1 MGTLRRLV
9 IVIMLA
15 TLLAVPGL
23 AAQAG
28 RATGTVTLDGKVTTL
43 AFATSAATENLFDD
57 TKKDTIVVLSDREL
71 GEIPPADMI
80 ELQMQARR
88 GAIVALALRLDGAK
102 LVNVAVHAAGLDGV
116 SLLPGAWFTYK
127 PGAGG
132 SGSLGLARRESEG
145 RSYAWSS
152 PPLRLALLPRLR
164 PRSWKPGRSRPR
176 PCLPR
181 ARAASS
187 PRRWPPCWSRR

>member
-127 PGAGG
+127 PGA
-132 SGSLGLARRESEG
+132 R
-145 RSYAWSS
+145 WSS